1 MASMTESTSSNQATV
16 DRVLDALEALARKY
30 HYGARSE
37 ANGFIPKGE
46 EKEELTE
53 EEVEQRHE
61 RLNELRSKL
70 LPSLKDH
77 VNGISTSLNNLANNS
92 SSDPDFGSTLKSIE
106 QLVQI
111 TTKAIK
117 LNFSLFWEA
126 PLPSNTHDYQ
136 LKESKIYRT
145 EDLYTSTCCLESSR
159 SSLLEH
165 GVDFI
170 KSWKTSTHNRP
181 ITNHYMKLTPRERLL
196 ETTTSYDALIDKIIR
211 ASQVSELTFL
221 QECWRDTSKHFADAL
236 KRLAVLTGPNR
247 KNKSVLRRDIV
258 TLAKATTP
266 LIKLLR
272 ILYMKISTN
281 QFEFR
286 LNTEEINSKTLSL
299 LHGDPPTIKFR
310 CDVHACS
317 LEDIHKA
324 NSICSIDKQ
333 FLVERIHDI
342 SRTID
347 YTVLLLALHL
357 VPLPPC
363 KIDPSLRHTR
373 DFKTWLFSWQNHWTL
388 AKTNL
393 LRLISSVNLL

>member
-1 MASMTESTSSNQATV
+1 MANMTESTSSNQATV

-77 VNGISTSLNNLANNS
+77 VNVISTSLNSLANNS
-92 SSDPDFGSTLKSIE
+92 SIDPDFGSTLESIE

-111 TTKAIK
+111 TTKALK
-117 LNFSLFWEA
+117 LNFSLFWET

-145 EDLYTSTCCLESSR
+145 EDLYKTTCCLNISR
-159 SSLLEH
+159 SSLLKD

-181 ITNHYMKLTPRERLL
+181 ITNHYMELTPQKKLL
-196 ETTTSYDALIDKIIR
+196 ETTTRYHALIDNIIR
-211 ASQVSELTFL
+211 LSHVSELTFL
-221 QECWRDTSKHFADAL
+221 QEYWRDTSKYFADAL
-236 KRLAVLTGPNR
+236 KRLAILTGPNR
-247 KNKSVLRRDIV
+247 KNKSVVRRDVV

-272 ILYMKISTN
+272 TLYKKISTN
-281 QFEFR
+281 EFQFK
-286 LNTEEINSKTLSL
+286 LDTEEINSKTLSL
-299 LHGDPPTIKFR
+299 LHGDPLTINFR
-310 CDVHACS
+310 CDVHVRS

-324 NSICSIDKQ
+324 NSIYRSESI
-333 FLVERIHDI
+333 VERINDI

-347 YTVLLLALHL
+347 NTVLLLALHL